1 MLILTRKKG
10 EGVLIG
16 DDIEITVLETFD
28 GRVKIGINA
37 PSDIKI
43 LRTEVKER
51 IIEENKS
58 ATQLVLSKDELAKLV
73 QSDKK

>member
-10 EGVLIG
+10 EGVILG
-16 DDIEITVLETFD
+16 DNIEISILETFD

-37 PSDIKI
+37 PSDVKI

-51 IIEENKS
+51 IIAENKS
-58 ATQLVLSKDELAKLV
+58 ATEVVLDKDELAKLV
-73 QSDKK
+73 KK